1 MNENI
6 DLYNADAETLVRC
19 ASMKSVWRE
28 RWEKGDGEDLQ
39 AWLDTPSPK
48 SIRTSRSLRAS
59 SPTRLPSAED
69 AMKRV
74 SIKRTALAWYISTED
89 RDLQVILSEL
99 QAIPGILY
107 ERSSCARIALSGG
120 VHHALVGMAS
130 VRRATV
136 GQQGANVLL
145 VETPHCCL
153 QRHHDGAHK
162 SERGEVWGNDWCH
175 IARHLHNKGG

>member
-74 SIKRTALAWYISTED
+74 SIKRTALAWYISSRLRPADIEARARASLSKLQPSSKRSRARSPLREAAHHPPEPLLALQPHAKSASRVFAARSPRCMTLDSSNED
-89 RDLQVILSEL
+89 
-99 QAIPGILY
+99 
-107 ERSSCARIALSGG
+107 
-120 VHHALVGMAS
+120 
-130 VRRATV
+130 
-136 GQQGANVLL
+136 
-145 VETPHCCL
+145 
-153 QRHHDGAHK
+153 
-162 SERGEVWGNDWCH
+162 
-175 IARHLHNKGG
+175 

>member
-48 SIRTSRSLRAS
+48 SIRTSRTLRAS

-74 SIKRTALAWYISTED
+74 SIKRTALAWYISSRLRPADIEA
-89 RDLQVILSEL
+89 RARLAL
-99 QAIPGILY
+99 QA
-107 ERSSCARIALSGG
+107 
-120 VHHALVGMAS
+120 
-130 VRRATV
+130 ATV
-136 GQQGANVLL
+136 FQ
-145 VETPHCCL
+145 
-153 QRHHDGAHK
+153 
-162 SERGEVWGNDWCH
+162 EV
-175 IARHLHNKGG
+175 ASKEPAP